1 MGTFRDLVAY
11 KKAFALSMEIFWLT
25 KGFPKEE
32 TYSLVDQ
39 IRRSSR
45 SVFACIAEAYKK
57 RRYPNHFVS
66 KLTDSD
72 MECGE
77 TQAWLDACL
86 ACNYLTKEK
95 VEELNLQCGEVSR
108 LLNYMIN
115 HPEKF
120 Q

>member
-1 MGTFRDLVAY
+1 
-11 KKAFALSMEIFWLT
+11 
-25 KGFPKEE
+25 
-32 TYSLVDQ
+32 
-39 IRRSSR
+39 
-45 SVFACIAEAYKK
+45 
-57 RRYPNHFVS
+57 
-66 KLTDSD
+66 
-72 MECGE
+72 MECAQ

-95 VEELNLQCGEVSR
+95 FEELNLQCDEVSR